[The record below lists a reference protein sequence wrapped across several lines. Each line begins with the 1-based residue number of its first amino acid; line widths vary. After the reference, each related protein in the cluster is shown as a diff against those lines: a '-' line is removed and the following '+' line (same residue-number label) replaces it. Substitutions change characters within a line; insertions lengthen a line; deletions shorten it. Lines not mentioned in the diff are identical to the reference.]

1 MSSTQSVDDPEPR
14 LSPVRDVVE
23 TVRNSVLLTLALAGV
38 VMVLVGAILQYGV
51 LAAMFAIW
59 GAGLFLAGA
68 TGYSLLWYSRQ

>member
-14 LSPVRDVVE
+14 LAPVRDVVE

-38 VMVLVGAILQYGV
+38 VMFLAGAILQYGV

-59 GAGLFLAGA
+59 GAGLILVGA
-68 TGYSLLWYSRQ
+68 TGYTLLWYSRQ